1 MKSMSAADL
10 SQPKL
15 PPQNL
20 EAEQS
25 VLGAVL
31 LDNSAMA
38 KAMELL
44 VEEYFYRT
52 SNRKIYRAML
62 ELSDVGEVIDQI
74 TLTERLKAQ
83 GEIEAIGGAAYLAEL
98 VQSVASSANIR
109 YHCKIVREKALLREL
124 IHTSTEVL
132 TRGYEGSSSIDELLD
147 FAERSVFG
155 IVQGKLDKSF
165 TPINSIIKESLD
177 LVDQLSKRKEHITGV
192 PTGFYDLD
200 DITAGLQPSDLV
212 VIAGRPSMGK
222 TSLALGM
229 ATHAAI
235 KAKAVVGIFSLEM
248 SKPQIVLRMLSSEAR
263 VDSHRLRIGKI
274 EKEDWWRLAEAAG
287 RLEQAQ
293 IFIDDTGGITVQQM
307 RGKARRLKAEQR
319 GLDLLIVDYL
329 QLMQGRSDSE
339 SRQQE
344 ISDISRSL
352 KALAKELNVPIVAL
366 SQLSRAV
373 EARKPPIPML
383 ADLRECVTG
392 ETLVI
397 LSDGRRVPVRDLVG
411 ATPEVFALSEEGRV
425 GTAQSDKVWCVGNR
439 PVFRVRLASGRAIR
453 ATGNHRLLGANGWKC
468 VSELG
473 VGDRLAIARELPE
486 PSATETWPDLRV
498 ALLGQ
503 LIGDG
508 SYLSHQPMRYTT
520 SSEENS
526 AIVAEAA
533 QKEFGARVTRY
544 AGRRTWHQLL
554 ISGNGNRWHPAG
566 VNQWLREIGIFGQR
580 SYEKR
585 IPECAFRLGNVQ
597 IGLLLR
603 HLWATDGTITP
614 RAKGRGDHAVVFSSN
629 SQGLA
634 QDVAALLLR
643 IGIVARL
650 QQAQQGT
657 YRPMHVVRVSGGM
670 DQQRFLDRVGAFEPK
685 KAGAGKLAAALK
697 GRISNTNVDTVPIEV
712 FSQVKHAMRA
722 RGISQRQMAVM
733 RGTSYGGTSH
743 FQFAPSRSMLA
754 EYAAIL
760 DDGVLAAQA
769 TNDLFWDRIVSIEQD
784 GVEEVFD
791 LTVPGPASW
800 LADGIVSHNS
810 GAIEQDAD
818 VVMFIY
824 REDVYDENSE
834 RKGIADI
841 LVLKHRNGPTGK
853 RHLRFEDR
861 FAKFDNLDNHEDV

>member
-1 MKSMSAADL
+1 MKSMSAVDL

-15 PPQNL
+15 PPQNV

-44 VEEYFYRT
+44 VEENFYRT
-52 SNRKIYRAML
+52 SHRKIYRAML
-62 ELSDVGEVIDQI
+62 ELSEVGEVIDQI

-109 YHCKIVREKALLREL
+109 YHCKIVRDKALLREL

-132 TRGYEGSSSIDELLD
+132 TRGYEGTSSIDDLLD

-155 IVQGKLDKSF
+155 IVQGKLDRSF
-165 TPINSIIKESLD
+165 TPLNAIIKESLD
-177 LVDQLSKRKEHITGV
+177 LVDKLSKRKEHITGV

-235 KAKAVVGIFSLEM
+235 HAGSVVGIFSLEM

-263 VDSHRLRIGKI
+263 VDSHALRTGKLQ
-274 EKEDWWRLAEAAG
+274 KEDWWRLAEAAG
-287 RLEQAQ
+287 RLEQAP
-293 IFIDDTGGITVQQM
+293 IYIDDTGGITVQQM
-307 RGKARRLKAEQR
+307 RGKARRLKAER

-352 KALAKELNVPIVAL
+352 KALAKELNVPVVAL

-392 ETLVI
+392 DTLVI

-411 ATPEVFALSEEGRV
+411 TTPEVLALSEEGRV
-425 GTAQSDKVWCVGNR
+425 GTAQSDKVWLVGNR
-439 PVFRVRLASGRAIR
+439 PVSRVRLASGRVIR
-453 ATGNHRLLGANGWKC
+453 ATGNHRLLGANGWKR

-486 PSATETWPDLRV
+486 PSATDAWPDSRV

-508 SYLSHQPMRYTT
+508 SYLTHQPMRYTT

-566 VNQWLREIGIFGQR
+566 VNQWFREIGIFGQR

-585 IPECAFRLGNVQ
+585 IPESAFRLGNVQ
-597 IGLLLR
+597 IGLLLQ

-614 RAKGRGDHAVVFSSN
+614 RAKGRGDHAVVYSTN

-643 IGIVARL
+643 LGIVARL
-650 QQAQQGT
+650 QQVQQGT

-670 DQQRFLDRVGAFEPK
+670 DQQRFLNRVGAFGPK

-697 GRISNTNVDTVPIEV
+697 GRVHNTNVDTVPIEV
-712 FSQVKHAMRA
+712 FLQVKQLMRA
-722 RGISQRQMAVM
+722 HGISQRQMAVM
-733 RGTSYGGTSH
+733 RGTSYGGTAH
-743 FQFAPSRSMLA
+743 FSFAPSRSMLA
-754 EYAAIL
+754 EYAAVL
-760 DDGVLAAQA
+760 DDGALAAQA

-824 REDVYDENSE
+824 REDVYDQNSE

-841 LVLKHRNGPTGK
+841 LVSKHRNGPIGRK
-853 RHLRFEDR
+853 ELFFHDR
-861 FAKFDNLDNHEDV
+861 FAKFESLDNREVV